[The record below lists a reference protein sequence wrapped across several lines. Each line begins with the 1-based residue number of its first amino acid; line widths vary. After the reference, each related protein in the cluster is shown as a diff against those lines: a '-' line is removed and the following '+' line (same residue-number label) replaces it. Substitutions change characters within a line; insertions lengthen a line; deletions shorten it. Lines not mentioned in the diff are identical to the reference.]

1 MATLT
6 LSYKLISS
14 SPVLGSRFAL
24 YDNVIDV
31 TVNGNG
37 VDVYATGGIVIDKT
51 QLGLPQ
57 QQIERFSVL
66 EQTNAP
72 TQGPIPNY
80 DPINNKLQFFVI
92 STSGVNVLPT
102 EATVAFTPA
111 APFTLRCEVRGF

>member
-1 MATLT
+1 MALTLT
-6 LSYKLISS
+6 YAQISS

-24 YDNVIDV
+24 YDNVIDI
-31 TVNGNG
+31 TVAAGG
-37 VDVYATGGIVIDKT
+37 TYTTGGVPIDKT

-80 DPINNKLQFFVI
+80 DPINNKLQFFVV
-92 STSGVNVLPT
+92 SVAGVNQLVT
-102 EATVAFTPA
+102 EATAAFSPG